1 MKLNTTNQNNDS
13 IQFVQMHSETFYEI
27 IKQVTL
33 RLNQGKNEQKKW
45 ITLAE
50 TKTLL
55 KIKSST
61 TVLRL
66 RNEGKIKFS
75 KLTKK
80 KIYYDYDSI
89 IEYLES
95 NSKDIF

>member
-1 MKLNTTNQNNDS
+1 MKPDINNRNNDS

-50 TKTLL
+50 TKALL

-66 RNEGKIKFS
+66 RNEGKIRFS
-75 KLTKK
+75 NLTNK

-95 NSKDIF
+95 NSRDVF